1 MYFSSGS
8 SKKKLD
14 YYLIFFQAY
23 YWYKKSVWGEAFPPT
38 IEHIFKETLSMLR
51 PKLKAFKNNEEVQ
64 SEINNIRSTLG
75 IGKNI

>member
-14 YYLIFFQAY
+14 YFLIFFQAY
-23 YWYKKSVWGEAFPPT
+23 YWFKRSAWGEAFPPT

-51 PKLKAFKNNEEVQ
+51 SKLKLFKNYEEVQ
-64 SEINNIRSTLG
+64 TEINNIRSTLG
-75 IGKNI
+75 IGKS